1 MFFLK
6 CKQFFK
12 SPVLVLATVL
22 YFTWIIKKLLP
33 GMISEEGSV
42 ADAMT
47 FPLVFIPVS
56 FVFFMFFSSV
66 LLYTI
71 SSQRIPRTIPFPAQ

>member
-12 SPVLVLATVL
+12 SPVLVLAAVL

-47 FPLVFIPVS
+47 FPLVLFRYLLC
-56 FVFFMFFSSV
+56 FLCFFPMRFF
-66 LLYTI
+66 
-71 SSQRIPRTIPFPAQ
+71 PEKAKAK